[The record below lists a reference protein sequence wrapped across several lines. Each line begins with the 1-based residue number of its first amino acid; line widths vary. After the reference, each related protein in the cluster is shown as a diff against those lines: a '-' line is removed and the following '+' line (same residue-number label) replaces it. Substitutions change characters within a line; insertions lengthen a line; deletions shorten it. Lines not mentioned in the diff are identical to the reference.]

1 MLVPGYDLQMSG
13 LKWMKASL
21 RSRPASRSVEWERV
35 CSYCHNILGK
45 AAMIIESLGLC
56 YHLHCFKV
64 RLMKQPAGLQ
74 RFAWR
79 AHGFFERWVWTR
91 H

>member
-1 MLVPGYDLQMSG
+1 
-13 LKWMKASL
+13 
-21 RSRPASRSVEWERV
+21 
-35 CSYCHNILGK
+35 
-45 AAMIIESLGLC
+45 MIIESLGLC

-64 RLMKQPAGLQ
+64 RLAKQPAGLQ